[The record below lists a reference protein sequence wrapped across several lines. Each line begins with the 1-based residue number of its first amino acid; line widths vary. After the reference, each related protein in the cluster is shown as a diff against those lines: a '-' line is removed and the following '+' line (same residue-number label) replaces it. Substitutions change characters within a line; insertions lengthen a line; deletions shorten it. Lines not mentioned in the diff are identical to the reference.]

1 MGNDNDHNWLN
12 MEIIRDVPNAAST
25 YYQQSIGI

>member
-1 MGNDNDHNWLN
+1 MFLVIINWLD

-25 YYQQSIGI
+25 YYQQ